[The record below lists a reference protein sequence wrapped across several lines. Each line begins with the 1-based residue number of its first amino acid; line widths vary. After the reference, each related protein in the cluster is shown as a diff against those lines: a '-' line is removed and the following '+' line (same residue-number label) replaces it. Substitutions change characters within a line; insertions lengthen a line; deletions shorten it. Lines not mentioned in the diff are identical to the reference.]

1 IFAVLSG
8 YRTHK
13 GLLAISLLG
22 LLFVVYLGHRSSL
35 VIAIVGAAYVRF
47 RDRPIPRIPLKYV
60 LLAAALFF
68 AVAVYKSVY
77 VAVKMG
83 NWDLVIERLSPENI
97 LNSSTA
103 GMEQF
108 MTFAHLDFFVSDN
121 FRLACSNAWLIPFSI
136 FPYAETLLS
145 GFWAVAG

>member
-1 IFAVLSG
+1 QAGIINKQVLLAQTDRIDLFFYVLCSIGFIFAVLAG

-35 VIAIVGAAYVRF
+35 VIAIIGAAYVRF

-60 LLAAALFF
+60 LLAATLFF

-77 VAVKMG
+77 VA
-83 NWDLVIERLSPENI
+83 
-97 LNSSTA
+97 
-103 GMEQF
+103 
-108 MTFAHLDFFVSDN
+108 
-121 FRLACSNAWLIPFSI
+121 
-136 FPYAETLLS
+136 
-145 GFWAVAG
+145 